1 MRPAQDI
8 NNFLSHHISSIDY
21 LKAEALKIKFNAHT
35 NSGLMRMQIQEP
47 VQELAF

>member
-8 NNFLSHHISSIDY
+8 NNFLGCRISSTDC
-21 LKAEALKIKFNAHT
+21 LKAEGLKMKFNAHT
-35 NSGLMRMQIQEP
+35 NSGLMRMPIQEP